1 MRFLLFNQRVT
12 NFEGAFSK
20 KNFFIINKSLLRR
33 FRNSFF
39 QKSVSK
45 FSLNT
50 LIISLLLF
58 CGCAGT
64 VVETMNEA
72 HSAIESAKK
81 AGAELYAPDE
91 LMVAEANY
99 ELAMQHFLQD
109 EANYNRLV
117 IVLAKKALE
126 SARMAEYRARAFSS
140 AQTAIAPAIIT
151 TPEAEED
158 IAPPEVEEDEDL
170 VVKRYLA
177 VAQRRVR
184 TVALIKAGA
193 NPPEGLVEIELW
205 IAPDGQITQLLI
217 VRGNPDDLLTRTIIH
232 GLQGFRLEPFP
243 KGIKQ
248 NYLKLRVTIDTRK
261 R

>member
-1 MRFLLFNQRVT
+1 MLLSYFRSLEAWAITVWLLF
-12 NFEGAFSK
+12 
-20 KNFFIINKSLLRR
+20 L
-33 FRNSFF
+33 
-39 QKSVSK
+39 
-45 FSLNT
+45 
-50 LIISLLLF
+50 

-64 VVETMNEA
+64 VVEAMNEA

-81 AGAELYAPDE
+81 AGAELYAPEE
-91 LMVAEANY
+91 LMLAEANY

-109 EANYNRLV
+109 EADYNRLAV
-117 IVLAKKALE
+117 VLAQKAAE
-126 SARMAEYRARAFSS
+126 SARMAEYRVRAFLS
-140 AQTAIAPAIIT
+140 AQSATESSIPAA
-151 TPEAEED
+151 PEAEEEN
-158 IAPPEVEEDEDL
+158 ISPLETEEDDEL
-170 VVKRYLA
+170 VAKRYLA
-177 VAQRRVR
+177 MAQRRVR

-217 VRGNPDDLLTRTIIH
+217 VRGNPDEMLTRTVIH

-243 KGIKQ
+243 KGINQ